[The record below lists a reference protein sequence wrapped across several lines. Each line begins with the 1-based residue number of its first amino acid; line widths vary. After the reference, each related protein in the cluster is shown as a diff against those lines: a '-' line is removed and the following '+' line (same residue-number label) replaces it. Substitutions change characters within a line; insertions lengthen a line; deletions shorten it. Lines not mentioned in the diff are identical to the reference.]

1 MSRAAGVARI
11 AAVGTIGLAYACL
24 AHYTNTT
31 DTGGAGALCAL
42 APIAIGALVL
52 AWRARQRLLAM
63 SLVLAA
69 CAAAVLALPLLQR
82 HTSMIYW
89 FEHAATQS
97 LLCVAFARTLAPGRE
112 PMVSAFARMV
122 HGGLG
127 PEMVRYTRQVT
138 VAWSIFFGAMALVST
153 VVFFGAPV
161 AVWSTFANFFT
172 APLIVLMFVAEYAV
186 RRRVLPDMD
195 HATIIE
201 GVQAFWKTT
210 PGK

>member
-1 MSRAAGVARI
+1 MSRAAGIARI
-11 AAVGTIGLAYACL
+11 AAVGTAGLAYACL
-24 AHYTNTT
+24 AHYTNTN
-31 DTGGAGALCAL
+31 DTGGAGAMLAL

-52 AWRARQRLLAM
+52 AWRSQRRLPAM
-63 SLVLAA
+63 SLALAA
-69 CAAAVLALPLLQR
+69 CVAAVLALPLLQR

-89 FEHAATQS
+89 LEHAATQS
-97 LLCVAFARTLAPGRE
+97 LLCAVFARTLASGRE
-112 PMVSAFARMV
+112 PMVSTFARMV

-153 VVFFGAPV
+153 ALFFSAPV
-161 AVWSTFANFFT
+161 ALWSTFANFFT

-195 HATIIE
+195 HASIIE
-201 GVQAFWKTT
+201 GVQAFWKAA
-210 PGK
+210 P